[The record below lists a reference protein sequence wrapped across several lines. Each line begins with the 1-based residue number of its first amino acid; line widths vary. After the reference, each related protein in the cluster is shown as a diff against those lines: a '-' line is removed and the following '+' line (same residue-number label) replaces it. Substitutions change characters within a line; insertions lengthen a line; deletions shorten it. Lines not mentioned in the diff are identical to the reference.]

1 MKSRE
6 EVKKRKTAS
15 VMEEARSLM
24 VKVKRPVT
32 GAPVRAVRRVAIL
45 SLILMRRKKRTEWR
59 RECDFFISLSASF
72 D

>member
-6 EVKKRKTAS
+6 EVKKRKTAR

-24 VKVKRPVT
+24 VEVKRPAT

-45 SLILMRRKKRTEWR
+45 SFDFDETEKT
-59 RECDFFISLSASF
+59 D
-72 D
+72 